1 MFPFFSNRSI
11 QSAVYMYICTYNI
24 CTYTYIICTYIC
36 NECHFLQFNKFFRMH
51 YATYGRQNECQSLD
65 GKRCKDC
72 VPRIFAAHSI
82 DYLHHSA
89 PEVSSTDLLGFI
101 SRGLTSHIIY

>member
-11 QSAVYMYICTYNI
+11 QSALYIYICIYTYMYNV
-24 CTYTYIICTYIC
+24 
-36 NECHFLQFNKFFRMH
+36 CHFLQFYKFFRMD

-65 GKRCKDC
+65 GKCCNDF

-82 DYLHHSA
+82 YHLHHSA

-101 SRGLTSHIIY
+101 SIGLTSHIIY